1 MKPCRDSRVP
11 SYVDECRD
19 YAAMNL
25 PPLGITSELGTQG

>member
-1 MKPCRDSRVP
+1 VP